1 MSEATDKKSTFTDA
15 QDVYY
20 NEIARYV
27 SDVNDRFKPLNDEDV
42 PLVLEVIYLEWVE
55 RLENADED

>member
-1 MSEATDKKSTFTDA
+1 MSEATDKKDTFTDA
-15 QDVYY
+15 QEVYY

-27 SDVNDRFKPLNDEDV
+27 SDVNDRFKPLSDEDV

-55 RLENADED
+55 RLEESND